1 MPAGPL
7 QIETLPGPQPDSSLL
22 RLHGP
27 LLVNNLSRL
36 RDTLQSSDAPL
47 LVIDLADVPYMDS
60 GGLGLLINGYVSR
73 QNRGRKIAFIAPSP
87 SVKAL
92 MKMTRVDTVLPI
104 FDSVDEAKAASA

>member
-7 QIETLPGPQPDSSLL
+7 QIETLPGPQPNSAML

-27 LLVNNLSRL
+27 LLLNNLFAL
-36 RDTLQSSDAPL
+36 RDTLQTNDAPL
-47 LVIDLADVPYMDS
+47 LVLDLADVPHMDS
-60 GGLGLLINGYVSR
+60 AGLGVLINGYVSR

-92 MKMTRVDTVLPI
+92 MKMTRVGTVLPI
-104 FDSVDEAKAASA
+104 FDSMDEAKAASA

>member
-1 MPAGPL
+1 MPQGPL
-7 QIETLPGPQPDSSLL
+7 TIETLPGPQPNSATL

-27 LLVNNLSRL
+27 LLVNNLFRL

-60 GGLGLLINGYVSR
+60 GGLGVLINGYVSR
-73 QNRGRKIAFIAPSP
+73 QNRGRRIAFIAPSP

-92 MKMTRVDTVLPI
+92 MKMTRVDSVLPI
-104 FDSVDEAKAASA
+104 FDSVDQVKVASA